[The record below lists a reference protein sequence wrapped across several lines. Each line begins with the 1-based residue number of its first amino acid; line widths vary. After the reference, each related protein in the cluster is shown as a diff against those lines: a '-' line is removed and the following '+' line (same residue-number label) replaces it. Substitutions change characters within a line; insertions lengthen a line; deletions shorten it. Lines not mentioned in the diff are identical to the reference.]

1 MLRSMLILPRRAHI
15 HDERCRWVGRW
26 AGQWWRAPGRRLPAI
41 STLASLVLAV
51 ALLPGCSRRETGDGA
66 ARFDPDSIP
75 EAYARSTAALMWP
88 GATRAWQIT
97 PAGDLYNG
105 EWQVRLIPSAGADS
119 AAAPHVVAFE
129 ERWRPVAHW
138 TRRSGG
144 VRWDFEAV
152 ALPEPAPRDSGLFA
166 SILVQATNTCSAAR
180 AVRLELRLEFPRQ
193 PAFVAFDVAAEPT
206 AALHWGE
213 GDTPDIVQG
222 WSAEHPGAAAAQGP
236 GRVYDWTL
244 APGAT
249 RSLRLALPTYPAT
262 ARALA
267 RWARVPHER
276 RAAEA
281 RRHWETEVARGA
293 RFSLG
298 DPEVER
304 ALRAAQVTLLSLRER
319 RGPVWV
325 PIANPFQYRDVWLRD
340 GARAIR
346 ALAVLGYTHEA
357 RELCAGFEGLQWPQ
371 GAFLSQR
378 GQLDGTGQALWAFE
392 QALLRP
398 AADDSVGR
406 FASAAERAWRWV
418 EWQRELGRQSGWQFG
433 TLLPYADPRDG
444 ELVRAQLL
452 GNDAWTLAGYRS
464 AARLLA
470 AAGRTAQA
478 EEVERSRAVY
488 LADFM
493 KALGRVKHRDVP
505 PSWQGVG
512 RDWGNL
518 AVVHPCGV
526 LPAGDPRVRA
536 MVRRIWTA
544 AGGPGLTT
552 YGSPDTLQSYVGAD
566 LGTWALLA
574 GEPAAADSVLEAM
587 LHWRTASGGGAE
599 LFSRSSREFGVNL
612 PPHGTGA
619 AALANLLRDALVFDD
634 QDTLRLT
641 LGARARWW
649 NGARVQRA
657 PTRWGLMDLEFRRQG
672 DGARWSWSAVPV
684 WTALTLPPGTRLAAA
699 PAAPL
704 VRGVSDRVVL
714 APPGTRQAAVR
725 LAGMT
730 K

>member
-1 MLRSMLILPRRAHI
+1 MRPRLRPSATLP
-15 HDERCRWVGRW
+15 V
-26 AGQWWRAPGRRLPAI
+26 
-41 STLASLVLAV
+41 TLAT
-51 ALLPGCSRRETGDGA
+51 ALLAAGCAGGGPGPRA
-66 ARFDPDSIP
+66 QRFDPDSVP

-129 ERWRPVAHW
+129 ERWLPVAHW

-166 SILVQATNTCSAAR
+166 SILVQATNTGSAAHT
-180 AVRLELRLEFPRQ
+180 VRLEIRLEFQRQ
-193 PAFVAFDVAAEPT
+193 PAFVAFDAAAEPT
-206 AALHWGE
+206 AALRWSE
-213 GDTPDIVQG
+213 ADTPDTVQG
-222 WSAEHPGAAAAQGP
+222 WSAEHSGAAALQGP
-236 GRVYDWTL
+236 ARVYDWTL

-249 RSLRLALPTYPAT
+249 RSVRLALPTYPAT

-267 RWARVPHER
+267 HWARIPHER

-281 RRHWETEVARGA
+281 RRHWATEVARGV

-298 DPEVER
+298 DPEVEC
-304 ALRAAQVTLLSLRER
+304 ALRAAEVTLLSLRER
-319 RGPVWV
+319 RGPAWV
-325 PIANPFQYRDVWLRD
+325 PIANPFHYRDVWLRD

-346 ALAVLGYTHEA
+346 ALAVLGYTREA

-398 AADDSVGR
+398 APDDSVGR
-406 FASAAERAWRWV
+406 YAAAAERAWRWI
-418 EWQRELGRQSGWQFG
+418 EWQRDFGRQSGWRFG
-433 TLLPYADPRDG
+433 AMLPYGEPRDN
-444 ELVRAQLL
+444 ELVRAQLV
-452 GNDAWTLAGYRS
+452 GNDAWALAGYRA

-470 AAGRTAQA
+470 AAGRGTEAA
-478 EEVERSRAVY
+478 EVERTRARY
-488 LADFM
+488 LDDFFL
-493 KALGRVKHRDVP
+493 ALGHTNSRDVP

-518 AVVHPCGV
+518 TVVHPCGV
-526 LPAGDPRVRA
+526 LPAGDPRA
-536 MVRRIWTA
+536 AALARRVWAA
-544 AGGPGLTT
+544 AGGAGLVT
-552 YGSPDTLQSYVGAD
+552 YGPADTLHCYIGAD

-574 GEPAAADSVLEAM
+574 GDQAAADSVIEAM
-587 LHWRTASGGGAE
+587 LHWRTASGGASE
-599 LFSRSSREFGVNL
+599 LISRSNRDFGANL
-612 PPHGTGA
+612 PPHATGA
-619 AALANLLRDALVFDD
+619 AALASLVRDALVFDD
-634 QDTLRLT
+634 GDTLRLT

-649 NGARVQRA
+649 SGSRVQRA
-657 PTRWGLMDLEFRRQG
+657 PTRWGLMDLEFRHQG

-684 WTALTLPPGTRLAAA
+684 WTALTLPPGTLLAAA

-704 VRGVSDRVVL
+704 LRGGSDRVVL
-714 APPGTRQAAVR
+714 APPGTRQATVR

-730 K
+730 R

>member
-1 MLRSMLILPRRAHI
+1 MSPRARLQRCMSATLPVTLATALLAAGCAGNGFGPRAH
-15 HDERCRWVGRW
+15 RV
-26 AGQWWRAPGRRLPAI
+26 
-41 STLASLVLAV
+41 
-51 ALLPGCSRRETGDGA
+51 
-66 ARFDPDSIP
+66 DPDSIP

-119 AAAPHVVAFE
+119 ATAPRVVAFE

-138 TRRSGG
+138 TRRSGA

-166 SILVQATNTCSAAR
+166 SILVQATNTGSAAR
-180 AVRLELRLEFPRQ
+180 AVRLEIRLESPQR
-193 PAFVAFDVAAEPT
+193 PVFVAFDAAEPA
-206 AALHWGE
+206 AALRWGE
-213 GDTPDIVQG
+213 GDTPDTVQG
-222 WSAEHPGAAAAQGP
+222 WSAGHSGAAALRGP
-236 GRVYDWTL
+236 VRLYDWTL

-281 RRHWETEVARGA
+281 RRYWETEVARGA

-298 DPEVER
+298 DPEVEC
-304 ALRAAQVTLLSLRER
+304 ALHAAQVTLLSLRER
-319 RGPVWV
+319 RGPAWV

-346 ALAVLGYTHEA
+346 ALSVLGYTHEA
-357 RELCAGFEGLQWPQ
+357 RGLCAGFEGLQWPQ

-398 AADDSVGR
+398 APDDSVGR
-406 FASAAERAWRWV
+406 YAAAAERAWRWI
-418 EWQRELGRQSGWQFG
+418 EWQRDFGRQAGWEFG
-433 TLLPYADPRDG
+433 TMFPYGDPRDG

-452 GNDAWTLAGYRS
+452 GNDAWALAGYRS
-464 AARLLA
+464 AARLMA

-493 KALGRVKHRDVP
+493 KALARVKHGDVP
-505 PSWQGVG
+505 PSWQGIG
-512 RDWGNL
+512 RDWGNI
-518 AVVHPCGV
+518 AVAHPCGV
-526 LPAGDPRVRA
+526 LPAGDARVRA
-536 MVRRIWTA
+536 MARRIWAA

-552 YGSPDTLQSYVGAD
+552 YGSPDTLQYYVGAD

-587 LHWRTASGGGAE
+587 LYWRTASGGGAE
-599 LFSRSSREFGVNL
+599 LFSRSSRDFGVNL

-619 AALANLLRDALVFDD
+619 AALASLLRDALVFDD
-634 QDTLRLT
+634 EDTLRLT

-684 WTALTLPPGTRLAAA
+684 WTALTLPPGTRLAEA

-704 VRGVSDRVVL
+704 VRGGSDRVVL
-714 APPGTRQAAVR
+714 APPGTRQATVR
-725 LAGMT
+725 LAERAR
-730 K
+730 

>member
-1 MLRSMLILPRRAHI
+1 MRPNVRLRRRA
-15 HDERCRWVGRW
+15 
-26 AGQWWRAPGRRLPAI
+26 
-41 STLASLVLAV
+41 SASLPV
-51 ALLPGCSRRETGDGA
+51 ALATVLLATLLAAGCAGHGPRPRATVFE
-66 ARFDPDSIP
+66 PDSIP

-105 EWQVRLIPSAGADS
+105 EWQVRFVPSAGAES
-119 AAAPHVVAFE
+119 AAAPRVVAFE
-129 ERWRPVAHW
+129 DRWLPVAHW

-152 ALPEPAPRDSGLFA
+152 ALPPQAQRDSGLFA
-166 SILVQATNTCSAAR
+166 SILVRANNPGGAAR
-180 AVRLELRLEFPRQ
+180 AVRLELRLESPRR
-193 PAFVAFDVAAEPT
+193 PAFAAFDAAEPA
-206 AALHWGE
+206 AALRWG
-213 GDTPDIVQG
+213 GSGTPDTVQG
-222 WSAEHPGAAAAQGP
+222 WSAERPGAAPPRGP
-236 GRVYDWTL
+236 VLVYDWTL

-249 RSLRLALPTYPAT
+249 HSLRLALPTYPAT
-262 ARALA
+262 ARELA

-281 RRHWETEVARGA
+281 RRHWETEVARGT

-298 DPEVER
+298 DAAVES
-304 ALRAAQVTLLSLRER
+304 AINAAKVTLLSLRER
-319 RGPVWV
+319 RGADWV

-346 ALAVLGYTHEA
+346 ALAVLGYT
-357 RELCAGFEGLQWPQ
+357 RESRALCAGFLGLQWPQ

-398 AADDSVGR
+398 APDDSVGR
-406 FASAAERAWRWV
+406 YAAAAERAWHWI
-418 EWQRELGRQSGWQFG
+418 EWQRDLGRQSGWEFG
-433 TLLPYADPRDG
+433 TLLPYGDPRDA

-452 GNDAWTLAGYRS
+452 GNDAWALAGYRS
-464 AARLLA
+464 AARLMD
-470 AAGRTAQA
+470 AAGRRAQA
-478 EEVERSRAVY
+478 EEVEHSRAAY
-488 LADFM
+488 LADFT
-493 KALGRVKHRDVP
+493 KALGHVKHRDVP
-505 PSWQGVG
+505 PSWQGIG

-526 LPAGDPRVRA
+526 LPVGDPRVRA
-536 MVRRIWTA
+536 MARRIWAA

-552 YGSPDTLQSYVGAD
+552 YGSPDTLQYYVGAD

-587 LHWRTASGGGAE
+587 LHWRNASGGDAE
-599 LFSRSSREFGVNL
+599 LFSRSTRDFGENL

-634 QDTLRLT
+634 EDTLRLT

-649 NGARVQRA
+649 GGARVERA

-672 DGARWSWSAVPV
+672 DVADWRWSSVPV
-684 WTALTLPPGTRLAAA
+684 WSSLTLPPGTRLAGA
-699 PAAPL
+699 PVPPL
-704 VRGVSDRVVL
+704 VRGGSDDIVL
-714 APPGTRQAAVR
+714 APPGTRRATVR
-725 LAGMT
+725 LRGNLP
-730 K
+730 

>member
-1 MLRSMLILPRRAHI
+1 MSLRVRLRLRPSATLPVILA
-15 HDERCRWVGRW
+15 
-26 AGQWWRAPGRRLPAI
+26 
-41 STLASLVLAV
+41 T
-51 ALLPGCSRRETGDGA
+51 ALLAAGCAGGGPGPRA
-66 ARFDPDSIP
+66 QRFDPDSIP

-97 PAGDLYNG
+97 PAGDLYHG

-144 VRWDFEAV
+144 VRWDFEAI

-166 SILVQATNTCSAAR
+166 SVLVQATNTGSAAR
-180 AVRLELRLEFPRQ
+180 TVRLEVRLESPRQ
-193 PAFVAFDVAAEPT
+193 PAFVAFDAAEEPPP
-206 AALHWGE
+206 ALCWGE
-213 GDTPDIVQG
+213 GDTPDTVHG
-222 WSAEHPGAAAAQGP
+222 WSAERATAMPPQGP
-236 GRVYDWTL
+236 VRVHEWTL
-244 APGAT
+244 APGAA
-249 RSLRLALPTYPAT
+249 RSLRLVLPAYPAT
-262 ARALA
+262 ARELA
-267 RWARVPHER
+267 RWAHVPHER
-276 RAAEA
+276 RATEA
-281 RRHWETEVARGA
+281 RTHWVKEVARGA
-293 RFSLG
+293 RFHLN
-298 DPEVER
+298 DPEVEC

-319 RGPVWV
+319 RGPAWV

-340 GARAIR
+340 GARSIR
-346 ALAVLGYTHEA
+346 ALAVLGYTREA

-418 EWQRELGRQSGWQFG
+418 EWQRELGRQSGWEFG

-452 GNDAWTLAGYRS
+452 GNDAWALAGYRS

-470 AAGRTAQA
+470 AAGRTAEA

-488 LADFM
+488 LADFTRSLARA
-493 KALGRVKHRDVP
+493 KRDDVP

-512 RDWGNL
+512 RDWGNI

-526 LPAGDPRVRA
+526 LPAGNPRVRA
-536 MVRRIWTA
+536 MVRRIWAA

-552 YGSPDTLQSYVGAD
+552 YGPPDTLQHYVGAD
-566 LGTWALLA
+566 LATWALLA

-587 LHWRTASGGGAE
+587 LHWRTASGGAAE
-599 LFSRSSREFGVNL
+599 LFSRSSRDFGLNL
-612 PPHGTGA
+612 PPHGTSA
-619 AALANLLRDALVFDD
+619 AALASLLRDALVFDD
-634 QDTLRLT
+634 EDTLRLT

-657 PTRWGLMDLEFRRQG
+657 PTRWGLMDLGFRRQG
-672 DGARWSWSAVPV
+672 DVARWSWSAVPV
-684 WTALTLPPGTRLAAA
+684 WTALTLPPGTRLADA

-704 VRGVSDRVVL
+704 VRGGSDRVVL
-714 APPGTRQAAVR
+714 APPGTRQAVVR
-725 LAGMT
+725 LAGSAR
-730 K
+730 

>member
-1 MLRSMLILPRRAHI
+1 MSPRARLQRCMSATLPVTLATALLAAGCAGNGFGPRAH
-15 HDERCRWVGRW
+15 RV
-26 AGQWWRAPGRRLPAI
+26 
-41 STLASLVLAV
+41 
-51 ALLPGCSRRETGDGA
+51 
-66 ARFDPDSIP
+66 DPDSIP

-119 AAAPHVVAFE
+119 ATAPRVVAFE

-138 TRRSGG
+138 TRRSGA

-166 SILVQATNTCSAAR
+166 SILVQATNTGSAAR
-180 AVRLELRLEFPRQ
+180 AVRLEIRLESPQR
-193 PAFVAFDVAAEPT
+193 PVFVAFDAAAEPA
-206 AALHWGE
+206 AALRWGE
-213 GDTPDIVQG
+213 GDTPDTVQG
-222 WSAEHPGAAAAQGP
+222 WSAGHSGAAALRGP
-236 GRVYDWTL
+236 VRLYDWTL

-281 RRHWETEVARGA
+281 RRYWETEVARGA

-298 DPEVER
+298 DPEVEC
-304 ALRAAQVTLLSLRER
+304 ALHAAQVTLLSLRER
-319 RGPVWV
+319 RGPAWV

-357 RELCAGFEGLQWPQ
+357 RGLCAGFEGLQWPQ

-398 AADDSVGR
+398 APDDSVGR
-406 FASAAERAWRWV
+406 YAAAAERAWRWI
-418 EWQRELGRQSGWQFG
+418 EWQRDFGRQAGWEFG
-433 TLLPYADPRDG
+433 TMFPYGDPRDG

-452 GNDAWTLAGYRS
+452 GNDAWALAGYRS
-464 AARLLA
+464 AARLMA

-493 KALGRVKHRDVP
+493 KALARVKHRDVP
-505 PSWQGVG
+505 PSWQGIG
-512 RDWGNL
+512 RDWGNI
-518 AVVHPCGV
+518 AVAHPCGV
-526 LPAGDPRVRA
+526 LPAGDARVRA
-536 MVRRIWTA
+536 MARRIWAA

-552 YGSPDTLQSYVGAD
+552 YGSPDTLQYYVGAD

-599 LFSRSSREFGVNL
+599 LFSRSSRDFGVNL

-619 AALANLLRDALVFDD
+619 AALASLLRDALVFDD
-634 QDTLRLT
+634 EDTLRLT

-684 WTALTLPPGTRLAAA
+684 WTALTLPPGTRLAEA

-704 VRGVSDRVVL
+704 VRGGSDRVVL
-714 APPGTRQAAVR
+714 APPGTRQATVR
-725 LAGMT
+725 LAERAR
-730 K
+730 

>member
-1 MLRSMLILPRRAHI
+1 MSATLPVTLATALLAAGCAGNGFGPRAH
-15 HDERCRWVGRW
+15 RV
-26 AGQWWRAPGRRLPAI
+26 
-41 STLASLVLAV
+41 
-51 ALLPGCSRRETGDGA
+51 
-66 ARFDPDSIP
+66 DPDSIP

-119 AAAPHVVAFE
+119 ATAPRVVAFE

-138 TRRSGG
+138 TRRSGA

-166 SILVQATNTCSAAR
+166 SILVQATNTGSAAR
-180 AVRLELRLEFPRQ
+180 AVRLEIRLESPQR
-193 PAFVAFDVAAEPT
+193 PVFVAFDAAEPA
-206 AALHWGE
+206 AALRWGE
-213 GDTPDIVQG
+213 GDTPDTVQG
-222 WSAEHPGAAAAQGP
+222 WSAGHSGAAALRGP
-236 GRVYDWTL
+236 VRLYDWTL

-281 RRHWETEVARGA
+281 RRYWETEVARGA

-298 DPEVER
+298 DPEVEC
-304 ALRAAQVTLLSLRER
+304 ALHAAQVTLLSLRER
-319 RGPVWV
+319 RGPAWV

-346 ALAVLGYTHEA
+346 ALSVLGYTHEA
-357 RELCAGFEGLQWPQ
+357 RGLCAGFEGLQWPQ

-398 AADDSVGR
+398 APDDSVGR
-406 FASAAERAWRWV
+406 YAAAAERAWRWI
-418 EWQRELGRQSGWQFG
+418 EWQRDFGRQAGWEFG
-433 TLLPYADPRDG
+433 TMFPYGDPRDG

-452 GNDAWTLAGYRS
+452 GNDAWALAGYRS
-464 AARLLA
+464 AARLMA

-493 KALGRVKHRDVP
+493 KALARVKHGDVP
-505 PSWQGVG
+505 PSWQGIG
-512 RDWGNL
+512 RDWGNI
-518 AVVHPCGV
+518 AVAHPCGV
-526 LPAGDPRVRA
+526 LPAGDARVRA
-536 MVRRIWTA
+536 MARRIWAA

-552 YGSPDTLQSYVGAD
+552 YGSPDTLQYYVGAD

-587 LHWRTASGGGAE
+587 LYWRTASGGGAE
-599 LFSRSSREFGVNL
+599 LFSRSSRDFGVNL

-619 AALANLLRDALVFDD
+619 AALASLLRDALVFDD
-634 QDTLRLT
+634 EDTLRLT

-684 WTALTLPPGTRLAAA
+684 WTALTLPPGTRLAEA

-704 VRGVSDRVVL
+704 VRGGSDRVVL
-714 APPGTRQAAVR
+714 APPGTRQATVR
-725 LAGMT
+725 LAERAR
-730 K
+730 